1 MTIAGIPAVS
11 QAPPNVAP
19 RQWRTIYDI
28 GVGSAPKIALAS
40 ASAFA
45 FAAFSISRSRSA
57 APASITSDPV
67 YLLSAAALSTVM
79 IAPWTLVTMQST
91 NELLDVKLAA
101 AQTGIPAKEDEELQA
116 LLKKWAGLNGIRSVF
131 PLLGAALG
139 ILVITS

>member
-1 MTIAGIPAVS
+1 
-11 QAPPNVAP
+11 
-19 RQWRTIYDI
+19 
-28 GVGSAPKIALAS
+28 
-40 ASAFA
+40 
-45 FAAFSISRSRSA
+45 
-57 APASITSDPV
+57 
-67 YLLSAAALSTVM
+67 
-79 IAPWTLVTMQST
+79 MQST